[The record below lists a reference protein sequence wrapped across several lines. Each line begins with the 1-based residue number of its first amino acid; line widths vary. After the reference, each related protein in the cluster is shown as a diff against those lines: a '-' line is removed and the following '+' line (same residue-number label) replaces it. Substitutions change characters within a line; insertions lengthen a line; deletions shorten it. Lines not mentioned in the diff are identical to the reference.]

1 MEQNQS
7 ITQSG
12 TRYKERYPAM
22 YDVIFHNDD
31 VTTMEFVVKVLQNVF
46 FKTEDEATQIMLDV
60 HVNGEAV
67 AGTYG
72 YDIAHSK
79 ADKATEMDRLEGFPL
94 LITVHQKL

>member
-12 TRYKERYPAM
+12 TRYKERRPEM

-31 VTTMEFVVKVLQNVF
+31 VTTMEFVVKVLQLVF
-46 FKTEDEATQIMLDV
+46 FKTEEEATQVMLDV
-60 HVNGEAV
+60 HVKGEAV
-67 AGTYG
+67 VGTYI

-79 ADKATEMDRLEGFPL
+79 ADKATEMARMEGFPL
-94 LITVHQKL
+94 LITVHKKL

>member
-60 HVNGEAV
+60 HVKG
-67 AGTYG
+67 
-72 YDIAHSK
+72 
-79 ADKATEMDRLEGFPL
+79 
-94 LITVHQKL
+94 